1 MVGEGVIII
10 INKMIS
16 SQKMDTNPYSG
27 SVAESV
33 AFGDEETSF
42 PAPAYKVN
50 IVAFKQINRSYS
62 REFSDFGEM
71 DIDHTMH
78 H

>member
-1 MVGEGVIII
+1 
-10 INKMIS
+10 
-16 SQKMDTNPYSG
+16 MDPNPYSG

-33 AFGDEETSF
+33 AFGDEETNI
-42 PAPAYKVN
+42 PTPAYKVN
-50 IVAFKQINRSYS
+50 IVAFKQINRSIS

-71 DIDHTMH
+71 DIDDSMH